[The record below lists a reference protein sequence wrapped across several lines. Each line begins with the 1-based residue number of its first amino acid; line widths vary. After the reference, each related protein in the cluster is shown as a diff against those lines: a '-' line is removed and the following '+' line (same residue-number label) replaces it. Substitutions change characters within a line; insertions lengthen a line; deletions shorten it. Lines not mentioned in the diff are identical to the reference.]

1 MMTTRPAKM
10 PATVPVAA
18 AHSPTSAAAAMT
30 SARLCDDPV
39 ELANDRL

>member
-1 MMTTRPAKM
+1 MTTTRPAKM

-18 AHSPTSAAAAMT
+18 THSTTTSAAMT
-30 SARLCDDPV
+30 SVHLCDYLV